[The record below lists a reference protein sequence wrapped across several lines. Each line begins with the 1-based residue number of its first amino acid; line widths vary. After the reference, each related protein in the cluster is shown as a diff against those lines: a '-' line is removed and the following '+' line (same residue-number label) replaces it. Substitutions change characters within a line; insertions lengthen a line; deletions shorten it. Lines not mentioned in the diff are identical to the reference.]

1 MFTEDS
7 FGFFPAFLLVLVGRL
22 NQTQFTYI
30 PKKSNNVKL
39 DMLTLPV
46 LCGLLWS
53 CALLRLVG
61 VCSCIEA
68 SSGALFPTRR
78 SISSNKTEAR
88 NEDLH
93 HHLVPSIVHQIYD
106 YQAPSFFLYLSIMCV
121 QRYVQPLRHIL
132 WVNDEGRFRKGI
144 VTGGRN
150 VEIFTLVSINSVNMY

>member
-1 MFTEDS
+1 
-7 FGFFPAFLLVLVGRL
+7 
-22 NQTQFTYI
+22 
-30 PKKSNNVKL
+30 
-39 DMLTLPV
+39 MLTLPV

-53 CALLRLVG
+53 CAILQLVE

-68 SSGALFPTRR
+68 SSGELFPTRR
-78 SISSNKTEAR
+78 SISSNKTAAR
-88 NEDLH
+88 KEDLH

-132 WVNDEGRFRKGI
+132 WVNDEGRFRKGM

-150 VEIFTLVSINSVNMY
+150 MEMTCSAVTYLSVRDSSEIEVTA

>member
-1 MFTEDS
+1 
-7 FGFFPAFLLVLVGRL
+7 
-22 NQTQFTYI
+22 
-30 PKKSNNVKL
+30 
-39 DMLTLPV
+39 MLTLPV

-61 VCSCIEA
+61 VCSCRED
-68 SSGALFPTRR
+68 SSGELFPTRR
-78 SISSNKTEAR
+78 SISSNKTAAR

-121 QRYVQPLRHIL
+121 QRYVQPLRHLL
-132 WVNDEGRFRKGI
+132 WVNDEGRFRKGM

-150 VEIFTLVSINSVNMY
+150 VEMTCSAVT